1 MKRLTPFILAAA
13 MVILL
18 AGLIFEM
25 REVLD
30 AREQLA
36 TLKEQNA
43 AAMAEIDALNQ
54 DIHASKLANANLGRE
69 NRRLQSL
76 VAQSGTLPTEPHHSK
91 EAQPDPPDPQDP
103 LSQMI
108 DPYVKK
114 ALLLNQH
121 LQEMP
126 SEKIPELSL
135 LTADDWLKAGAKA
148 KFDTDDDVRKSLRTL
163 REIAKNELPLGSGLY
178 TYVHAND
185 GNLPAD
191 MAQLAPYLR
200 FPVDSSILSR
210 YTIQYQGNI
219 SSLPEGAWVIF
230 ETSPPVDPQWDNQ
243 AKFGV
248 GTSTIMDLQPG
259 NSADNGQP

>member
-54 DIHASKLANANLGRE
+54 DIHASKLANATLGRE

-108 DPYVKK
+108 DP
-114 ALLLNQH
+114 
-121 LQEMP
+121 
-126 SEKIPELSL
+126 
-135 LTADDWLKAGAKA
+135 
-148 KFDTDDDVRKSLRTL
+148 
-163 REIAKNELPLGSGLY
+163 
-178 TYVHAND
+178 
-185 GNLPAD
+185 
-191 MAQLAPYLR
+191 
-200 FPVDSSILSR
+200 SSKRLCC
-210 YTIQYQGNI
+210 
-219 SSLPEGAWVIF
+219 
-230 ETSPPVDPQWDNQ
+230 
-243 AKFGV
+243 
-248 GTSTIMDLQPG
+248 
-259 NSADNGQP
+259 